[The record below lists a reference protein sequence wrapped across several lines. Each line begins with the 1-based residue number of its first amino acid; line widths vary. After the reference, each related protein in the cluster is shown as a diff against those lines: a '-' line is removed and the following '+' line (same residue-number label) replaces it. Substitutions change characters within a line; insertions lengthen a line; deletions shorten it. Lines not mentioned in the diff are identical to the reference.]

1 MGVAMRLI
9 LSGHVRYRLM
19 IRGLGESDLEAVIG
33 RKQKPG
39 RDKDGNPI
47 YRGVVQGIAIAV
59 VIRAGSQPPFVI
71 TVYLD

>member
-1 MGVAMRLI
+1 MRLI

-19 IRGLGESDLEAVIG
+19 IRGLGESDLESVMR
-33 RKQKPG
+33 RKQRPG

-47 YRGVVQGIAIAV
+47 YRGVVRGIAVAV

-71 TVYLD
+71 TIFLD

>member
-1 MGVAMRLI
+1 MMRLI

-19 IRGLGESDLEAVIG
+19 IRDLGESDLEEIMR
-33 RKQKPG
+33 RKQKPS

-47 YRGVVQGIAIAV
+47 YRGVVRGIAVAV